1 MSDPAAAISTAP
13 EDSTTL
19 SARLARRL
27 AALRAGAGLTLDQLA
42 ERSGI
47 SRAALSRFEK
57 AETSP
62 TAEVLGKLCLAY
74 GLSMSRLMAMVEE
87 GFTAHVPAADQPE
100 WVDEAT
106 GFTRRV
112 VSPAA
117 SGLAAEVLQ
126 CTLQPG
132 AEISYD
138 ASPVPGLEHHLH
150 LLGGKL
156 RVEVEGVPHE
166 LAAGD
171 TLRYRLEGAT
181 RFTALS
187 KKKPALYVLVLVTP

>member
-1 MSDPAAAISTAP
+1 MDALSEKTLPAPSG
-13 EDSTTL
+13 DL
-19 SARLARRL
+19 NGRLARRL
-27 AALRAGAGLTLDQLA
+27 AALRAEAGLTLDQLA

-87 GFTAHVPAADQPE
+87 GFTAHVPAAEQPE
-100 WVDEAT
+100 WSDEAT

-112 VSPAA
+112 ISPAA
-117 SGLAAEVLQ
+117 TGLAAEMLR
-126 CTLQPG
+126 CGLQPG
-132 AEISYD
+132 AEIAYD
-138 ASPVPGLEHHLH
+138 AAPVLGLEHHLH
-150 LLGGKL
+150 MLSGKL
-156 RVEVEGVPHE
+156 RVEVEGVAHD
-166 LAAGD
+166 LVAGD
-171 TLRYRLEGAT
+171 TLRYRLEGPT

-187 KKKPALYVLVLVTP
+187 RKKPAQYVLVLVTP

>member
-1 MSDPAAAISTAP
+1 MDELASPTRPAPSGDLT
-13 EDSTTL
+13 
-19 SARLARRL
+19 ARLARRL
-27 AALRAGAGLTLDQLA
+27 AALRGEAGLTLDQLA

-57 AETSP
+57 GETSP

-87 GFTAHVPAADQPE
+87 GFTARVPAAEQPE
-100 WVDEAT
+100 WRDEAT

-112 VSPAA
+112 ISPAA
-117 SGLAAEVLQ
+117 TGLAAEMLQ
-126 CTLQPG
+126 CVLQPG
-132 AEISYD
+132 AEIAYD

-150 LLGGKL
+150 LLSGKL
-156 RVEVEGVPHE
+156 LVEVEGVAHD

-171 TLRYRLEGAT
+171 TLRYRLEGPT
-181 RFTALS
+181 RFAALS

>member
-1 MSDPAAAISTAP
+1 MYDPSAAPLEASS
-13 EDSTTL
+13 DSTGL

-27 AALRAGAGLTLDQLA
+27 ASLRAEAGLTLDQLA

-62 TAEVLGKLCLAY
+62 TAEVLGRLCLAY

-87 GFTAHVPAADQPE
+87 GFTAHVAAAEQPE
-100 WVDEAT
+100 WTDEVT

-117 SGLAAEVLQ
+117 TGLAAEMLHCV
-126 CTLQPG
+126 LQPG
-132 AEISYD
+132 AEIAYE
-138 ASPVPGLEHHLH
+138 ASPVAGLEHHLH
-150 LLGGKL
+150 LLSGKL
-156 RVEVEGVPHE
+156 RVEVEGTAYE
-166 LAAGD
+166 LLSGD

-181 RFTALS
+181 RFAAQS
-187 KKKPALYVLVLVTP
+187 KKKPAHYVLVLVTP

>member
-1 MSDPAAAISTAP
+1 MSEPALAVPAADDPS
-13 EDSTTL
+13 SL

-27 AALRAGAGLTLDQLA
+27 AALRAEAGLTLDQLA

-87 GFTAHVPAADQPE
+87 GFTALVPAAGQAE
-100 WVDEAT
+100 WTDEAT

-112 VSPAA
+112 ISPAA
-117 SGLAAEVLQ
+117 TGLAAEMLQ

-132 AEISYD
+132 AEIAYD
-138 ASPVPGLEHHLH
+138 ASPVAGLEHHLH
-150 LLGGKL
+150 LLSGKL
-156 RVEVEGVPHE
+156 RVEVEGTAHD
-166 LAAGD
+166 LSAGD
-171 TLRYRLEGAT
+171 TLRYRLEGPT
-181 RFTALS
+181 RFSALS

>member
-1 MSDPAAAISTAP
+1 MAELASPPLPAPAGDLT
-13 EDSTTL
+13 
-19 SARLARRL
+19 ARLARRL
-27 AALRAGAGLTLDQLA
+27 AALRAEAGLTLDQLA
-42 ERSGI
+42 ERSSI

-57 AETSP
+57 GETSP
-62 TAEVLGKLCLAY
+62 TAEVLGKLCLPY

-100 WVDEAT
+100 WADAAT

-112 VSPAA
+112 ISPAA
-117 SGLAAEVLQ
+117 TGLAAEMLH
-126 CTLQPG
+126 CALQPG
-132 AEISYD
+132 AEIAYD

-150 LLGGKL
+150 LLSGKL

-171 TLRYRLEGAT
+171 TLRYRLEGPS

-187 KKKPALYVLVLVTP
+187 KKKPAQYVLVLVTP